1 MAAGG
6 GRSICVCSLYVLKHE
21 VTLQSRH
28 ALQLV
33 IQVRIKEL
41 QLVSALRQLRELQ
54 ESSVLDLEEEALSM
68 KTPADR

>member
-1 MAAGG
+1 M
-6 GRSICVCSLYVLKHE
+6 
-21 VTLQSRH
+21 QSRH